1 MTTSSGKDALS
12 MVKRNSEIL
21 SSLTQGR
28 APPPK
33 NRRKPSLK
41 KRNNTSESFTSEH
54 DFDKVHCLFGPSTN
68 MKFKQRRLSTGS
80 GLIALL
86 IRDFLHM
93 FGQVVT
99 IPLNPEIKI

>member
-33 NRRKPSLK
+33 NRRRPSLK
-41 KRNNTSESFTSEH
+41 KRNNTSEH

-99 IPLNPEIKI
+99 IPLNPKIKI